1 MNAPRTT
8 RVSWAEAWRLVP
20 SRFPPQG
27 VFDRIA
33 RPEDLE
39 ALYALE
45 SLTNP
50 RLREELGQLQL
61 VPRERRVSGPGTQ
74 PVMAAFTHLNP
85 AGSRFSDGS
94 YGVFYAARTLETAV
108 AETMYHRARFM
119 AATAEPAMRI
129 EMRCY
134 RTAIRGRLHD
144 LRRGWTQM
152 LDPDD
157 YGPPQALARRLR
169 AEGSDGV
176 LYPSVRH
183 AGGECVGVFHPDRV
197 APCVQARHLVYTWD
211 GQRILPDYAQATL
224 RKIGS
229 GGDETH

>member
-1 MNAPRTT
+1 MKAPRLA
-8 RVSWAEAWRLVP
+8 RVDWPEAWRLVP

-39 ALYALE
+39 ALYLLE

-61 VPRERRVSGPGTQ
+61 VPKARRVSGPGTQ

-94 YGVFYAARTLETAV
+94 YGVFYAARTLDTAI
-108 AETMYHRARFM
+108 AETMHHRAAFM
-119 AATAEPAMRI
+119 AATNEPAMNI

-134 RTAIRGRLHD
+134 RTAIHARLHD
-144 LRRGWTQM
+144 LRRGWTDM
-152 LDPDD
+152 LRPDD
-157 YGPPQALARRLR
+157 YGPPQALARTLR
-169 AEGSDGV
+169 TEGSDGV
-176 LYPSVRH
+176 VYPSVRH
-183 AGGECVGVFHPDRV
+183 AGGQCVGVFHPDVV
-197 APCVQARHLVYTWD
+197 APCVQARHLVYYWD
-211 GQRILPDYAQATL
+211 GQRILPDYAIATRSSL
-224 RKIGS
+224 A
-229 GGDETH
+229 

>member
-1 MNAPRTT
+1 MKAPRLA
-8 RVSWAEAWRLVP
+8 RVDWPEAWRLVP

-39 ALYALE
+39 ALYLLE

-61 VPRERRVSGPGTQ
+61 VPKARRVSGPGTQ

-94 YGVFYAARTLETAV
+94 YGVFYAARTLDTAI
-108 AETMYHRARFM
+108 AETMHHRAAFM
-119 AATAEPAMRI
+119 AATREPAMNI

-134 RTAIRGRLHD
+134 RTAIHARLHD
-144 LRRGWTQM
+144 LRRGWTDI
-152 LDPDD
+152 LRPDD
-157 YGPPQALARRLR
+157 YGPPQALARTLR
-169 AEGSDGV
+169 TEGSDGV
-176 LYPSVRH
+176 VYPSVRH
-183 AGGECVGVFHPDRV
+183 AGGQCVGVFHPDVV
-197 APCVQARHLVYTWD
+197 APCVQARHLVYYWD
-211 GQRILPDYAQATL
+211 GQRILPDYAIATRSSL
-224 RKIGS
+224 A
-229 GGDETH
+229 

>member
-1 MNAPRTT
+1 MKAPRLA
-8 RVSWAEAWRLVP
+8 RVDWPEAWRLVP

-39 ALYALE
+39 ALYLLE

-61 VPRERRVSGPGTQ
+61 VPKARRVSGPGTQ

-94 YGVFYAARTLETAV
+94 YGVFYAARTLDTAI
-108 AETMYHRARFM
+108 AETMHHRAAFM
-119 AATAEPAMRI
+119 AATNEPAMNI

-134 RTAIRGRLHD
+134 RTAIRARLHD
-144 LRRGWTQM
+144 LRRGWQAM
-152 LDPDD
+152 LRPDD
-157 YGPPQALARRLR
+157 YGPPQALARTLR
-169 AEGSDGV
+169 TEGSDGV
-176 LYPSVRH
+176 VYPSVRH
-183 AGGECVGVFHPDRV
+183 AGGQCVGVFHPDVV
-197 APCVQARHLVYTWD
+197 APCVQARHLVYYWD
-211 GQRILPDYAQATL
+211 GQRILPDYAIATRSSL
-224 RKIGS
+224 A
-229 GGDETH
+229 